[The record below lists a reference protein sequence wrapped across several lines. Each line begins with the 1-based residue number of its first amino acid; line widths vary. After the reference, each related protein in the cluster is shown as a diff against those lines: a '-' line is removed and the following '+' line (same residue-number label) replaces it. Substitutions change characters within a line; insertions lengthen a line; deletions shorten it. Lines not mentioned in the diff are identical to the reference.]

1 MQLIRFT
8 KYIIRGSES
17 QTTKNNQD
25 YPILNAYNLF
35 VIGFGILPSMELAI
49 VIVRN
54 IRKET
59 QKKLPSNTPVDEYPV
74 YEMGALLYLWNERNK
89 VASLIAKLDELV
101 EHHASPIMTLKQR
114 PF

>member
-1 MQLIRFT
+1 M
-8 KYIIRGSES
+8 G
-17 QTTKNNQD
+17 
-25 YPILNAYNLF
+25 F
-35 VIGFGILPSMELAI
+35 VILPSLELAI

-59 QKKLPSNTPVDEYPV
+59 QKKLPFNTPVDEYPV
-74 YEMGALLYLWNERNK
+74 YLMGALLYIWNERNK

-101 EHHASPIMTLKQR
+101 EHHASPITTVTPK